1 MRKQIIL
8 TGSVALL
15 AIIGAVRVAVSVAQ
29 GACTIMVHALTHW
42 GGWAPAEAAQAAPTI
57 VFGRRACDVPVWTAQ
72 RQPAVQPPE
81 LRQGRLHRLPGAEP
95 AGRLM
100 RWYTVYDGKT
110 EEVLASGTGPQC
122 AKALHLTIDSFYCAV
137 YRTLAGTQHKYDF
150 YIENI
155 KRSEL
160 Q

>member
-1 MRKQIIL
+1 
-8 TGSVALL
+8 
-15 AIIGAVRVAVSVAQ
+15 
-29 GACTIMVHALTHW
+29 
-42 GGWAPAEAAQAAPTI
+42 
-57 VFGRRACDVPVWTAQ
+57 
-72 RQPAVQPPE
+72 
-81 LRQGRLHRLPGAEP
+81 
-95 AGRLM
+95 M

-110 EEVLASGTGPQC
+110 EEVLAGGTGPQC

>member
-57 VFGRRACDVPVWTAQ
+57 VF
-72 RQPAVQPPE
+72 
-81 LRQGRLHRLPGAEP
+81 
-95 AGRLM
+95 
-100 RWYTVYDGKT
+100 
-110 EEVLASGTGPQC
+110 VLAAGLAMSLYG
-122 AKALHLTIDSFYCAV
+122 LHKDNQRYSRQSYGKVDCTA
-137 YRTLAGTQHKYDF
+137 YREHNRRDA
-150 YIENI
+150 
-155 KRSEL
+155 
-160 Q
+160 

>member
-57 VFGRRACDVPVWTAQ
+57 VF
-72 RQPAVQPPE
+72 
-81 LRQGRLHRLPGAEP
+81 
-95 AGRLM
+95 
-100 RWYTVYDGKT
+100 
-110 EEVLASGTGPQC
+110 VLAAGLAMSLYGLHKDNQRYSRQSYGKALSGTALLRI
-122 AKALHLTIDSFYCAV
+122 AKAMLCGESASRRQRYS
-137 YRTLAGTQHKYDF
+137 
-150 YIENI
+150 
-155 KRSEL
+155 SEL
-160 Q
+160 QSVDSTESFYKRSVST

>member
-57 VFGRRACDVPVWTAQ
+57 VFVQSIQGHRKPGGQDKDNQRYSRQSYGKVDCTAYREQSRRDA
-72 RQPAVQPPE
+72 
-81 LRQGRLHRLPGAEP
+81 
-95 AGRLM
+95 
-100 RWYTVYDGKT
+100 
-110 EEVLASGTGPQC
+110 
-122 AKALHLTIDSFYCAV
+122 
-137 YRTLAGTQHKYDF
+137 
-150 YIENI
+150 
-155 KRSEL
+155 
-160 Q
+160 